1 MQYTWAG
8 TSMAKFLGFFLG
20 AALAGLFMSKLIA
33 LPIAGELKVVVVT
46 FWWTLV
52 GDGVPYFSGKW
63 ARQIFEK
70 AWQPERKQ

>member
-1 MQYTWAG
+1 MRG
-8 TSMAKFLGFFLG
+8 GVAKFLGFFLG
-20 AALAGLFMSKLIA
+20 AALAGLFMSRLIA

-52 GDGVPYFSGKW
+52 GYGVPYFSGKW

-70 AWQPERKQ
+70 AWQPGRKQ